1 MKKTNILMLALLAS
15 ASTFFYSC
23 DDDQLEDKRNPKP
36 TLSVDKKSVL
46 ATEGDV
52 ITFTVTIDKPL
63 ANDVD
68 FKIELESGSGNFRDF
83 TCSGEETTI
92 DEGGFGQGKIG
103 YKLVLPA
110 LETSTTFTITPN
122 KDLFVE
128 GSETL
133 NLKLKSSGNMLA
145 KVSPD
150 SEIISI
156 GVNDF
161 VSNNVGV
168 ELVWGKVTNIHG
180 TISDLEFVDGD
191 GNDASTHDT
200 DYDLYILNSGGNPI
214 NGTGATSANPE
225 FSQLSATAPNGIY
238 YVYAELWDFGATP
251 PVKPLNY
258 DLTFQISKYGTWA
271 TTVKVPV
278 TSDDSFADVVA
289 VIQKTGNTYVVEDI
303 DGNTLASGKY
313 KSIVDNF
320 KKFKR
325 NK

>member
-63 ANDVD
+63 AKDVD

-110 LETSTTFTITPN
+110 LETSATFTITPN

-133 NLKLKSSGNMLA
+133 KLKLKSSGNMLA
-145 KVSPD
+145 MVSPD
-150 SEIISI
+150 SEFIDI

-168 ELVWGKVTNIHG
+168 DLVWGKVTNSHG
-180 TISDLEFVDGD
+180 TISDLEFEDGD
-191 GNDASTHDT
+191 GNNASTHDT
-200 DYDLYILNSGGNPI
+200 DFDLFILNSAGTAI
-214 NGTGATSANPE
+214 NNTGATSANPE
-225 FSQLSATAPNGIY
+225 FTQLLATAPNGVY
-238 YVYAELWDFGATP
+238 YVYAELYDFGSTP
-251 PVKPLNY
+251 PVKPLSY

-271 TTVKVPV
+271 TTVKVPT
-278 TSDDSFADVVA
+278 TSDESFADVVA
-289 VIQKTGNTYVVEDI
+289 VIIKTGNNYVVEDI

-313 KSIVDNF
+313 KSIVENF
-320 KKFKR
+320 KKSKR
-325 NK
+325 SK